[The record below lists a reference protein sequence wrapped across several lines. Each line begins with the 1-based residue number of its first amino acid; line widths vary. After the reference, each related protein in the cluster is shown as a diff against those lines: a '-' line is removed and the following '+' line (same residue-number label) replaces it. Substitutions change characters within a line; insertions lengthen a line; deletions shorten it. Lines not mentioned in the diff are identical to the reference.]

1 MLKGG
6 SVPGFLGSFTAVG
19 GGTDM
24 TANGKNQP
32 RYTPYHIQHRT
43 EVAGFMSILHGD
55 NRIYN
60 NIFVQKWGAQEWIP
74 EGVQLDSLEQLEVGS
89 FIFDEYPEYEEWI
102 AKFKLG
108 ERADMNTMHELMHA
122 HFDALPVWINGNA
135 YFNGAKPWKK
145 EKNALVDAEHP
156 VFVEL
161 LEENGK
167 YKVKT
172 NVYEFLGDFK
182 DGIINSDV
190 LGKAFEPEERYE
202 NPDGSD
208 IILNEDYFGNHR
220 GLWAIPGPVAAKE
233 ELEEVVWE

>member
-1 MLKGG
+1 M
-6 SVPGFLGSFTAVG
+6 
-19 GGTDM
+19 
-24 TANGKNQP
+24 
-32 RYTPYHIQHRT
+32 
-43 EVAGFMSILHGD
+43 
-55 NRIYN
+55 
-60 NIFVQKWGAQEWIP
+60 
-74 EGVQLDSLEQLEVGS
+74 
-89 FIFDEYPEYEEWI
+89 
-102 AKFKLG
+102 
-108 ERADMNTMHELMHA
+108 
-122 HFDALPVWINGNA
+122 
-135 YFNGAKPWKK
+135 
-145 EKNALVDAEHP
+145 DAEHP